1 VDSKEQIRTERRG
14 GLLSRLRPGEPS
26 APPTEGIEGLLHAIK
41 VKNPKADTKDIE
53 RAYAFA
59 EEHHRGQL
67 RKSGEAF
74 INHPL
79 AVATIVAD
87 LGLDPTTLEAAL
99 LHDTVEDTDVTL
111 EELEREFSPQVAR
124 IVDGLTK
131 LDSLTWRWR
140 ATSACC

>member
-1 VDSKEQIRTERRG
+1 MDSKEQIRTERRG

-41 VKNPKADTKDIE
+41 VKNPEADTKDVE

-79 AVATIVAD
+79 AVAPIVGD
-87 LGLDPTTLEAAL
+87 LGLDPTTLQAARR
-99 LHDTVEDTDVTL
+99 HDTVGGTD
-111 EELEREFSPQVAR
+111 
-124 IVDGLTK
+124 
-131 LDSLTWRWR
+131 
-140 ATSACC
+140 C